1 MALENKRGFGFSS
14 QPKSTT
20 TIDALLEDEWSS
32 NSMKLIC
39 LIADA
44 LHKSGKIAEAIR
56 PIADVKKN
64 KDNKEFTVYRLSSK
78 DAQAIWE
85 AL

>member
-20 TIDALLEDEWSS
+20 TIDALLGDEWSS
-32 NSMKLIC
+32 NSMKLVC

-64 KDNKEFTVYRLSSK
+64 KDGKEFNVYRLSSA

>member
-1 MALENKRGFGFSS
+1 MSLQNKRGREFSS
-14 QPKSTT
+14 KAKSTT
-20 TIDALLEDEWSS
+20 TIDAVLENEWAS
-32 NSMKLIC
+32 NSMQLVC
-39 LIADA
+39 LIAEA

-56 PIADVKKN
+56 PIADVKKGE
-64 KDNKEFTVYRLSSK
+64 KGEFTIYRLSSK

>member
-1 MALENKRGFGFSS
+1 MALENKRGREFSS
-14 QPKSTT
+14 KAKSTT
-20 TIDALLEDEWSS
+20 TIDAVLENEWAS
-32 NSMKLIC
+32 NSMQLVC
-39 LIADA
+39 LIAEA

-64 KDNKEFTVYRLSSK
+64 SEGKEFTIYRLSSK